1 MTFIWILWTLSSPLT
16 QSDKYRKWKHTSF
29 WFIFGFR
36 NIIKLKLRSSAFQ
49 YLLRI
54 KLTHSKM
61 SGLTYKK
68 FQLQEY
74 LISPI
79 FNSESRNLLFRLRTR
94 TVSGVKNDF
103 RGLYP
108 YTTCPLGCGET
119 DTIPNILTCMPLLSK
134 HKSSQMSRSNICYE
148 DIFSEHLQKQK
159 KSPNYINSC
168 CRLEMKLWANQCH
181 LLVPCIVVIQVLH

>member
-1 MTFIWILWTLSSPLT
+1 M
-16 QSDKYRKWKHTSF
+16 
-29 WFIFGFR
+29 
-36 NIIKLKLRSSAFQ
+36 
-49 YLLRI
+49 RI
-54 KLTHSKM
+54 KLTHSKLL
-61 SGLTYKK
+61 GLTYKK

-79 FNSESRNLLFRLRTR
+79 FNNESRNLLFRLRTR

-108 YTTCPLGCGET
+108 DTTCPLGCGET

-148 DIFSEHLQKQK
+148 DIFSEDLQKPKQVTEL
-159 KSPNYINSC
+159 Y
-168 CRLEMKLWANQCH
+168 RQ
-181 LLVPCIVVIQVLH
+181 LLQIRNEIMSQPVPSTGPVHSSNTLQSSS